1 MAEHRYR
8 LLIRIAI
15 IMTVAWIGWS
25 IYDGFL
31 TSKEPGQYAYHAATN
46 YFADGNYAKALQEYE
61 KALSANP
68 DLVPALRGRA
78 ETLIML
84 DRERKAIE
92 IYDELIALEPEQAGF
107 YYANRGIA
115 HDRLGDHRAALADY
129 ETALRLDAEV
139 GKGPSWLTRFL
150 RKQPE
155 KPPGIAE
162 RARYL
167 KTQLALPASERVLSV
182 PEIDAEQRPYK
193 K

>member
-8 LLIRIAI
+8 LLIRIAV
-15 IMTVAWIGWS
+15 IMTLAWIGWA
-25 IYDGFL
+25 IYDGFF
-31 TSKEPGQYAYHAATN
+31 TAKEPGEYAYHAATN
-46 YFADGNYAKALQEYE
+46 HFADGNYAKALQEYE
-61 KALSANP
+61 KALASNP
-68 DLVPALRGRA
+68 ELAPALRGRA

-84 DRERKAIE
+84 DREREAIE
-92 IYDELIALEPEQAGF
+92 TYDELIALEPEQAGF
-107 YYANRGIA
+107 HYANRGIA

-129 ETALRLDAEV
+129 EKALSLDSKV
-139 GKGPSWLTRFL
+139 GKGPNWLTRFL
-150 RKQPE
+150 RKQAE

-167 KTQLALPASERVLSV
+167 KAQLALPASERVLSL